1 VPRRSLDL
9 IETLMYL
16 CDRGLLSQVMEILKP
31 VVGLYQDILALG
43 LLQASTQTAQKA
55 SMQLRREFLS
65 ALLPTFLGNHPNSAI
80 ILHHAWHAQVNI
92 IKWM

>member
-1 VPRRSLDL
+1 
-9 IETLMYL
+9 
-16 CDRGLLSQVMEILKP
+16 MEILKP

-65 ALLPTFLGNHPNSAI
+65 ALLPTFLGNHPNSTI
-80 ILHHAWHAQVNI
+80 ILHHAWHAQVKHILIAVNL
-92 IKWM
+92 